1 MKGLG
6 SSVQLGFGSYCSGT
20 YLWELMS
27 CTRHI
32 LIAFMLA
39 AASLPS
45 VAAMPEGNDDATV
58 MVHTSRS
65 SGLIRI
71 NIQQPRKIGTVTL
84 IVTDAQGRTW
94 YREEGKAMTGELV
107 RNLDKGILPKG
118 ELTLRV
124 KSKDLDIMQRFVV
137 E

>member
-1 MKGLG
+1 MG
-6 SSVQLGFGSYCSGT
+6 
-20 YLWELMS
+20 

-32 LIAFMLA
+32 LLAFMLT
-39 AASLPS
+39 SVSVPS
-45 VAAMPEGNDDATV
+45 VAATPGGNEDATV
-58 MVHTSRS
+58 MVHSSRN

-84 IVTDAQGRTW
+84 DVMDAQGRTW

-124 KSKDLDIMQRFVV
+124 KSKDLDITQRFVV

>member
-1 MKGLG
+1 
-6 SSVQLGFGSYCSGT
+6 
-20 YLWELMS
+20 MS

-32 LIAFMLA
+32 LLAFMLTSV
-39 AASLPS
+39 SLPS
-45 VAAMPEGNDDATV
+45 VAATPGGNEYATV
-58 MVHTSRS
+58 MVHSSRN

-84 IVTDAQGRTW
+84 DVVDAQGRTW

-107 RNLDKGILPKG
+107 RNLDKGILPRG

-124 KSKDLDIMQRFVV
+124 KSKDLDITQRFVV

>member
-1 MKGLG
+1 
-6 SSVQLGFGSYCSGT
+6 
-20 YLWELMS
+20 MS